1 MWGWYNINLCVWG
14 CFVWSDGVG
23 GRSLAVL
30 GLLLCVVDAGLLLCL
45 GVAFLVC
52 LFCAYG
58 YVRMFGGFSRG
69 FLVWVGAVVC
79 FCVLRVGCLRCAL
92 VAGIGVLTVYREFC
106 GRLVVW
112 CLRFGVFC
120 VF

>member
-1 MWGWYNINLCVWG
+1 MLFCVGWYNINLCVWG

-58 YVRMFGGFSRG
+58 YVRMFGGFSCG

-79 FCVLRVGCLRCAL
+79 FCVLRVG
-92 VAGIGVLTVYREFC
+92 VFEV
-106 GRLVVW
+106 
-112 CLRFGVFC
+112 RFGCWNWCFGGLLRVLW
-120 VF
+120 